1 MLALYHVNHSTVH
14 AAIIELSSCKLLT
27 VEYLVASPSLAG
39 LTLHYMVAAVL
50 GPFRCRLHAAN
61 CLGVTRANG
70 GRGPH
75 GRHVSSIAPRAFYL

>member
-39 LTLHYMVAAVL
+39 LTLHYNINFPRPWSSRHASVPEVIHFLLRSLAHVYCSAPPPHFSL
-50 GPFRCRLHAAN
+50 GK
-61 CLGVTRANG
+61 
-70 GRGPH
+70 
-75 GRHVSSIAPRAFYL
+75 

>member
-39 LTLHYMVAAVL
+39 LTLHYMWQRCWDHFDAVYMQRTAL
-50 GPFRCRLHAAN
+50 E
-61 CLGVTRANG
+61 
-70 GRGPH
+70 
-75 GRHVSSIAPRAFYL
+75 